1 MRATLNI
8 DADVLQAIR
17 EIANSESRPAGAVVS
32 DLLRQSLTGVERSG
46 AEESGERPAAEFGF
60 RPFRKRGGRLV
71 TNGMIDRLRGET
83 GG

>member
-8 DADVLQAIR
+8 DEDVLQAIR

-32 DLLRQSLTGVERSG
+32 DLLRRSLTGAGRSD
-46 AEESGERPAAEFGF
+46 AEESGEHPASEFGF

-71 TNGMIDRLRGET
+71 TNEIIDRLRGKT
-83 GG
+83 GD

>member
-17 EIANSESRPAGAVVS
+17 EIANGESRPAGAVVS
-32 DLLRQSLTGVERSG
+32 DLLRQSLTGAERSG
-46 AEESGERPAAEFGF
+46 AEENEEHPAAKFGI

-71 TNGMIDRLRGET
+71 TNGMIDRLRGKT
-83 GG
+83 GD